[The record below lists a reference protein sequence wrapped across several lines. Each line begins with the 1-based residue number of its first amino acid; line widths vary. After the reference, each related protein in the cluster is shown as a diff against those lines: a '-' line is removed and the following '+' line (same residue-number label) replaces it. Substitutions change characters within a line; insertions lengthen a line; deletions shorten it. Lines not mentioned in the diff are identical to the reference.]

1 MAPKVLVVDDEERM
15 RSLLKLHLRQCFE
28 VVTAS
33 SGEEAL
39 ERVRSERFD
48 AVVLDILM
56 PGLDG
61 REVCRRIR
69 SMSAVPLLM
78 LTALA
83 DVEEKLEA
91 FDRGADDYLTKPFDP
106 RELVARVEAL
116 IRRSQASSDPAP
128 AGTPPTLEYGPLR
141 LDQAARVVQV
151 EGRELALTPKEYEL
165 LLFLTQAPGRPFS
178 REELLQEVW
187 RDAAFAQTRTVDS
200 HIKTL
205 REKLGRDGV
214 GATLVTVW
222 GVGYKFDPQGL

>member
-1 MAPKVLVVDDEERM
+1 MAPRVLIVDDEPRM
-15 RSLLKLHLRQCFE
+15 RSLLALHLKQSFDVE
-28 VVTAS
+28 TAS

-39 ERVRSERFD
+39 RRIQSERFD

-69 SMSAVPLLM
+69 GSSAVPVLM

-83 DVEEKLEA
+83 GVEEKLEA

-116 IRRSQASSDPAP
+116 MRRSQRNSKSSVIKTSEP
-128 AGTPPTLEYGPLR
+128 LEVRGLHIDR
-141 LDQAARVVQV
+141 AARTVKVQ
-151 EGRELALTPKEYEL
+151 GREIALTPKEYEL
-165 LLFLTQAPGRPFS
+165 LLHLVQAPRRPFS

-214 GATLVTVW
+214 GAALVTVW
-222 GVGYKFDPQGL
+222 GVGYKFDPEAD

>member
-1 MAPKVLVVDDEERM
+1 MAPRVLIVDDEPRM
-15 RSLLKLHLRQCFE
+15 RSLLALHLKQSFDVE
-28 VVTAS
+28 TAS

-39 ERVRSERFD
+39 RRIQSERFD

-69 SMSAVPLLM
+69 GSSAVPVLM

-83 DVEEKLEA
+83 GVEEKLEA

-116 IRRSQASSDPAP
+116 MRRSQRNSKSSVIKTSEP
-128 AGTPPTLEYGPLR
+128 LEVRGLHIDR
-141 LDQAARVVQV
+141 AARTVKVQGT
-151 EGRELALTPKEYEL
+151 EIALTPKEYEL
-165 LLFLTQAPGRPFS
+165 LLHLVQAPRRPFS

-214 GATLVTVW
+214 GAALVTVW
-222 GVGYKFDPQGL
+222 GVGYKFDPEAD

>member
-1 MAPKVLVVDDEERM
+1 MAPRVLIVDDEPRM
-15 RSLLKLHLRQCFE
+15 RSLLALHLKQSFDVE
-28 VVTAS
+28 TAS

-39 ERVRSERFD
+39 RRIQSERFD

-69 SMSAVPLLM
+69 GSSAVPVLM

-83 DVEEKLEA
+83 GVEEKLEA

-116 IRRSQASSDPAP
+116 MRRSQRNAKGSVIKTSEP
-128 AGTPPTLEYGPLR
+128 LEVRGLHIDR
-141 LDQAARVVQV
+141 AARTVKVQ
-151 EGRELALTPKEYEL
+151 GREIALTPKEYEL
-165 LLFLTQAPGRPFS
+165 LLHLVQAPRRPFS

-214 GATLVTVW
+214 GAALVTVW
-222 GVGYKFDPQGL
+222 GVGYKFDPEAD